1 MLQTSVGYL
10 GLAKSQFRERG
21 QLIRVFQPG
30 SYKPRYLVLGNEI
43 NTHFKHHPDDVAN
56 FLSLYQDVSAAVK
69 DVSPANPA
77 DNVAK
82 ERETH
87 QVETALAQ
95 RRTRDTMKAAIANAT
110 ASTSWKIQS

>member
-1 MLQTSVGYL
+1 MLQTSVGNL

-30 SYKPRYLVLGNEI
+30 SYKPKYLVLGNEI
-43 NTHFKHHPDDVAN
+43 NTYFKHH
-56 FLSLYQDVSAAVK
+56 
-69 DVSPANPA
+69 PA

-110 ASTSWKIQS
+110 ASTSRKIQS